1 MAYVA
6 TPESI
11 QAIRYELNDTAGP
24 GLYILDDDTI
34 TYYLEKNE
42 GSISSSSI
50 DCARTILLRLSMT
63 ARDEIVDII
72 AIKGSKTA
80 ESYRLALEL
89 FLKNPQLNP
98 MFNKVTPY
106 AGNISKSDIITN
118 NSNTDTN
125 YVKNINSD
133 FETTSFSSNAFLI

>member
-1 MAYVA
+1 MTYMV
-6 TPESI
+6 TPEDI
-11 QAIRYELNDTAGP
+11 FKVRMEVQDVDT
-24 GLYILDDDTI
+24 GLYILPDETLE
-34 TYYLEKNE
+34 YLLSKND
-42 GSISSSSI
+42 GSISTSSI
-50 DCARTILLRLSMT
+50 EAARMILLRLSMT

-89 FLKNPQLNP
+89 YLRNPQLNP

-133 FETTSFSSNAFLI
+133 FETTSFNSNAFLI

>member
-1 MAYVA
+1 MYIV
-6 TPESI
+6 TPEDVFKVRMEVQDVDI
-11 QAIRYELNDTAGP
+11 
-24 GLYILDDDTI
+24 GLYVLPDE
-34 TYYLEKNE
+34 TYEYLLLKND
-42 GSISSSSI
+42 GSISTSSI
-50 DCARTILLRLSMT
+50 EAARMILLRLSMT
-63 ARDEIVDII
+63 AKDEIVDII

-89 FLKNPQLNP
+89 YLKSPQLNP

>member
-1 MAYVA
+1 MYTV
-6 TPESI
+6 TPEDI
-11 QAIRYELNDTAGP
+11 FKVRMEVQDVDT
-24 GLYILDDDTI
+24 GLYILPDETLDYI
-34 TYYLEKNE
+34 LAKND
-42 GSISSSSI
+42 GSISTSSI
-50 DCARTILLRLSMT
+50 EAARMILLRLSMT
-63 ARDEIVDII
+63 AKDEIVDII

-89 FLKNPQLNP
+89 YLKSPQLNP
-98 MFNKVTPY
+98 MYNKVTPY

>member
-1 MAYVA
+1 MYTV
-6 TPESI
+6 TPEDI
-11 QAIRYELNDTAGP
+11 FKVRMEVQDVDT
-24 GLYILDDDTI
+24 GLYILPDETLDYI
-34 TYYLEKNE
+34 LAKND
-42 GSISSSSI
+42 GSISTSSI
-50 DCARTILLRLSMT
+50 EAARMILLRLSMT
-63 ARDEIVDII
+63 AKDEIVDII

>member
-1 MAYVA
+1 MAYTV
-6 TPESI
+6 TPEDI
-11 QAIRYELNDTAGP
+11 FKVRMEVQDVDI
-24 GLYILDDDTI
+24 GLYVLPDE
-34 TYYLEKNE
+34 TYEYLLLKND
-42 GSISSSSI
+42 GSISTSSI
-50 DCARTILLRLSMT
+50 EAARMILLRLSMT
-63 ARDEIVDII
+63 AKDEIVDII

-89 FLKNPQLNP
+89 YLKSPQLNP